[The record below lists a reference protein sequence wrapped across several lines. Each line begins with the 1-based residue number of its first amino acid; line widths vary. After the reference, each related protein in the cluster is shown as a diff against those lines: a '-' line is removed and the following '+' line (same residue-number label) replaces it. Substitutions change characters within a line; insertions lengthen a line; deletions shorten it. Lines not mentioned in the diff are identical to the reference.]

1 MCESDILEKRR
12 RISFKK
18 VERTPKEA
26 KLELVETYVWGPVL
40 VSSIGGR
47 SYFCYLH

>member
-1 MCESDILEKRR
+1 MCESDILEKQR

-26 KLELVETYVWGPVL
+26 KLELVETYV
-40 VSSIGGR
+40 
-47 SYFCYLH
+47 